1 MSQSFSALPL
11 CGVKIVEFGQLI
23 AGPFAGKTLAD
34 FGAEVIKIE
43 PPGEGDPLRKWRKC
57 YCGNSVW
64 WEVQSRNKQS
74 IALDLRHPKAQ
85 EIARRLTHDA
95 DVVIENFRPGT
106 MEKWGLGWEELSQI
120 NPGLIMLRISGYGQT
135 GPYHNLPG
143 FGAVGEA
150 MGGLRYVTGEAG
162 RPPVRV
168 GVSIGDSLAALHGVI
183 GVLLALYHRKVNG
196 GKGQYIDI
204 ALYEAVFNIMEGLLP
219 EYDAFGVIRER
230 TGSAMAGIAPT
241 NAYPCLRGK
250 YVIIAG
256 NGDSI
261 FRRLMEAIG
270 RFDLADD
277 PELAHNNGR
286 VARAAEIDAAIG
298 AWTATR
304 EIEDVLTIM
313 TKAGVPAGR
322 IYSAKDIVEDPHYA
336 ARGMFE
342 QIVTRDGLTLK
353 VPAVIPKLSETPGT
367 IRTTAPKL
375 GEDTRAILLRLGY
388 TPEQI
393 DALHED
399 KVIVE

>member
-1 MSQSFSALPL
+1 MSQSSNTLPL

-43 PPGEGDPLRKWRKC
+43 PPVEGDPLRKWRKC
-57 YCGNSVW
+57 YRGNSVW

-74 IALDLRHPKAQ
+74 IVLDLRRPKAQ
-85 EIARRLTHDA
+85 EIARRLTRDA

-106 MEKWGLGWEELSQI
+106 MEKWGLGWEELSRL

-135 GPYHNLPG
+135 GPYRDLPG
-143 FGAVGEA
+143 FGVVGEA
-150 MGGLRYVTGEAG
+150 MGGLRYVTGEAD

-204 ALYEAVFNIMEGLLP
+204 ALYEAVFNIMESLLP

-230 TGSAMAGIAPT
+230 TGSAMSGIAPT
-241 NAYPCLRGK
+241 NAYPCLGGE

-286 VARAAEIDAAIG
+286 VARMAEIDAAIG
-298 AWTATR
+298 AWTVTR
-304 EIEDVLTIM
+304 EIEDVLDAM

-322 IYSAKDIVEDPHYA
+322 VYSAKDIAEDPHYA

-353 VPAVIPKLSETPGT
+353 VPAVIPKLSETPGK
-367 IRTTAPKL
+367 IRTTAPGL

-393 DALHED
+393 DALNED
-399 KVIVE
+399 